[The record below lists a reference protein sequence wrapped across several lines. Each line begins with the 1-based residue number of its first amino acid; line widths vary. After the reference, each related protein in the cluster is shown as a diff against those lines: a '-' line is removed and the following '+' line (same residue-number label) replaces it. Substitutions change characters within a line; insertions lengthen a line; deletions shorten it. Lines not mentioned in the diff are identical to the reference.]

1 MRRHF
6 KKNKEWV
13 LCAIEEIIVGLV
25 ILMNGHHLNEHV
37 PPILQWTDNT
47 ISGLIYLILGVVL
60 LINALW
66 DFYWYRIR
74 ITLIGVSAG
83 MWAALAASYLLN
95 SYYTGVISFMP
106 FLLVV
111 IFTRVLIA
119 AYQEPVHK
127 LKGGASY

>member
-1 MRRHF
+1 MRHHF
-6 KKNKEWV
+6 IKNKEWV
-13 LCAIEEIIVGLV
+13 LCAMEEIIVGLV
-25 ILMNGHHLNEHV
+25 ILIRGHQFDNRL
-37 PPILQWTDNT
+37 PPILQWTDST
-47 ISGLIYLILGVVL
+47 TAGLIYLIIGVVL

-74 ITLIGVSAG
+74 ITLIGISAG

-95 SYYTGVISFMP
+95 SFYTGVIDFMP

-111 IFTRVLIA
+111 IFARVLIA